1 MANIGSDIRYV
12 PPLVERPKALEYTKV
27 YDLIAALPL
36 IAWYGICVAARLPA
50 LVHEI
55 AVTDFNTLDLRA
67 LSSLVS
73 HFTTLVF
80 ITTLIALLIF
90 RDKPKAKAEGLMPR
104 AAAIIGTYLSVGI
117 VLLQPVELSNP
128 LYFASTLLAVVGTIF
143 AVYSALNLGQSIS
156 MMSEA
161 RRLVVRGP
169 YAVVR
174 HPLYLG
180 EGIVLVGLTLQFYSL
195 SAVLLLILQCA
206 CQVMRMNN
214 EEQILLRTFPQYRN
228 YMARTW
234 RLIPHVY

>member
-1 MANIGSDIRYV
+1 MADTGSDIRYAHSF
-12 PPLVERPKALEYTKV
+12 VEHLKALEYTKL

-36 IAWYGICVAARLPA
+36 IAWYGICMAARLPA
-50 LVHEI
+50 LVQQI
-55 AVTDFNTLDLRA
+55 AVADFDALDLRTI
-67 LSSLVS
+67 LGLISQI
-73 HFTTLVF
+73 TTLVF
-80 ITTLIALLIF
+80 ITTLITLLIF
-90 RDKPKAKAEGLMPR
+90 RDKPRAKAEGLMPR
-104 AAAIIGTYLSVGI
+104 AAAITGTYLSVGI
-117 VLLQPVELSNP
+117 VLLQPVALSNP

-143 AVYSALNLGQSIS
+143 AVYSALNLGQSLS

-180 EGIVLVGLTLQFYSL
+180 EGIVLVGLTLQYFSL
-195 SAVLLLILQCA
+195 LAVLLFLLQCA

-214 EEQILLRTFPQYRN
+214 EEKILLRTFPQYRN
-228 YMARTW
+228 YMAQTS